1 MVLKETHCQKEGKV
15 EDREHE
21 QQLSTTDGQ
30 ALESFICVSV
40 YQLREAFDA
49 YLRALPL
56 SQALLKSMNDVYHIY
71 IKAKKEQGIK
81 LSMQYDHNYAKE
93 NYE

>member
-1 MVLKETHCQKEGKV
+1 
-15 EDREHE
+15 
-21 QQLSTTDGQ
+21 
-30 ALESFICVSV
+30 
-40 YQLREAFDA
+40 
-49 YLRALPL
+49 
-56 SQALLKSMNDVYHIY
+56 MNDVYHIY